1 MCVSLFSLLSALM
14 ISPCCILIHME
25 FTVHRSLITWSLASG
40 CEGRRYVSSNR
51 TPWQA
56 FIWQHSAKSSKL
68 PSASTGMTRR
78 TENRCLPH
86 VQGRA
91 LETEEGRPSPPPPGL
106 STMLCSPWLQI
117 TLSIS
122 NPCWAALREGSGKS
136 ILYILRMLSKDSHMH
151 ISNTLLIWK
160 TTNESGFAKD
170 ALRPRHA
177 VPASRPCRASLKD
190 LDDPK
195 YTCSV
200 HFKQGRTIYF
210 ETPCS
215 LATLHHKAS

>member
-91 LETEEGRPSPPPPGL
+91 LETEEGRPSPPPQGSPRCFALHG
-106 STMLCSPWLQI
+106 CKSPWASQI
-117 TLSIS
+117 PVEQPSGKGQEKAFFIFLGCFQRIAICTFLTRYSFGKQLMNLVLPKMHCGHAMQCQPQGHAEPVSRTWMIPSTTAQCTLSKEE
-122 NPCWAALREGSGKS
+122 LF
-136 ILYILRMLSKDSHMH
+136 ILKL
-151 ISNTLLIWK
+151 
-160 TTNESGFAKD
+160 
-170 ALRPRHA
+170 P
-177 VPASRPCRASLKD
+177 VP
-190 LDDPK
+190 
-195 YTCSV
+195 
-200 HFKQGRTIYF
+200 
-210 ETPCS
+210 
-215 LATLHHKAS
+215 